1 MVKVINIDTK
11 TKTIRIDNAD
21 SDIKTWRTT
30 ESGTHFPIK
39 KGESTK
45 EALDKFVAK
54 KQEESPAM
62 RAAREASERMSGLKL
77 AIGDKKNGVKKA
89 QPAKK
94 EDDYDL
100 KFASDIKKGDI
111 VSAGGRDYKII
122 QADRNWVIG
131 LDDKGLQLK
140 INTEATFDTF
150 KVKKQQPAKK
160 EPELLGD
167 RYDRTHGIKT
177 EKSKEGLLSERKGP
191 EDVDVSDIVKNYKK
205 QMKALGADAPIEK
218 TDRVEADAIKEFMT
232 RKIGA
237 NRPYEDYYQ
246 YWLNGM
252 DKATKDAFNEIYNE
266 SEAREMAF
274 SELASDVDHSG
285 LARGEPTYDELMEW
299 SKKQKAKKAQQQPAK
314 ASSEQT
320 KEIDAK
326 IKDKKKELQNIIK
339 SLSENVEDG
348 YFDIAQEMM
357 TDVEYVKGELK
368 QLMDE
373 RTKMQQ
379 QPAKKESVDMWAKPK
394 SHEGSESFKSA
405 MQETMKSFPRLYDF
419 EKQPLE
425 SFAEDIYGKLQENP
439 GKEQAVLDHYVDA
452 YKSYIATLGPWV
464 DTPTL
469 VKKAF
474 LDKMVEQN
482 LEERNQKR
490 REESRW
496 GNAGLGTAFYDLKK

>member
-11 TKTIRIDNAD
+11 TRTIRIDNAD

-45 EALDKFVAK
+45 EALDKFVEK
-54 KQEESPAM
+54 KRPE
-62 RAAREASERMSGLKL
+62 
-77 AIGDKKNGVKKA
+77 
-89 QPAKK
+89 AKK
-94 EDDYDL
+94 E
-100 KFASDIKKGDI
+100 SG
-111 VSAGGRDYKII
+111 
-122 QADRNWVIG
+122 
-131 LDDKGLQLK
+131 
-140 INTEATFDTF
+140 
-150 KVKKQQPAKK
+150 
-160 EPELLGD
+160 LLGD
-167 RYDRTHGIKT
+167 RYDKQKQEEISELRKHAESMRKQGWGKKAADYERRAKEAEKDFQELKSR
-177 EKSKEGLLSERKGP
+177 EKSDAPLLSERKGP

-205 QMKALGADAPIEK
+205 QMKALGPDADIEK

-246 YWLNGM
+246 YWLKGM
-252 DKATKDAFNEIYNE
+252 DKKTRDEFEEIYHE

-299 SKKQKAKKAQQQPAK
+299 SKKQKAKKA
-314 ASSEQT
+314 E
-320 KEIDAK
+320 
-326 IKDKKKELQNIIK
+326 
-339 SLSENVEDG
+339 
-348 YFDIAQEMM
+348 
-357 TDVEYVKGELK
+357 
-368 QLMDE
+368 
-373 RTKMQQ
+373 
-379 QPAKKESVDMWAKPK
+379 KKESVDMWAKPK

-439 GKEQAVLDHYVDA
+439 GKEKEVLDHYVDA

-482 LEERNQKR
+482 QEEQNQS
-490 REESRW
+490 EESRW

>member
-11 TKTIRIDNAD
+11 TRTIRIDNAD

-45 EALDKFVAK
+45 EALDKFVEK
-54 KQEESPAM
+54 KRPE
-62 RAAREASERMSGLKL
+62 
-77 AIGDKKNGVKKA
+77 
-89 QPAKK
+89 AKK
-94 EDDYDL
+94 E
-100 KFASDIKKGDI
+100 SG
-111 VSAGGRDYKII
+111 
-122 QADRNWVIG
+122 
-131 LDDKGLQLK
+131 
-140 INTEATFDTF
+140 
-150 KVKKQQPAKK
+150 
-160 EPELLGD
+160 LLGD
-167 RYDRTHGIKT
+167 RYDKQKQEEISELRKYAESMRKQGWGKKAADYERRAKEAEKDFQELKSR
-177 EKSKEGLLSERKGP
+177 EKSDAPLLSERKGP

-205 QMKALGADAPIEK
+205 QMKALGPDADIEK

-246 YWLNGM
+246 YWLKGM
-252 DKATKDAFNEIYNE
+252 DKKTRDEFEEIYHE

-299 SKKQKAKKAQQQPAK
+299 SKKQKAKKA
-314 ASSEQT
+314 
-320 KEIDAK
+320 
-326 IKDKKKELQNIIK
+326 
-339 SLSENVEDG
+339 
-348 YFDIAQEMM
+348 
-357 TDVEYVKGELK
+357 
-368 QLMDE
+368 
-373 RTKMQQ
+373 QQ

-439 GKEQAVLDHYVDA
+439 GKEQAILDHYVDA

-474 LDKMVEQN
+474 LDKMIEQN
-482 LEERNQKR
+482 LSQRHNVSESTTSQRVEKAQKFESETGISPEDYEAYEDVRQSGVTNMFDIARVSRESGLPADVIRNIQKHYSEARSVYGEE
-490 REESRW
+490 
-496 GNAGLGTAFYDLKK
+496 D

>member
-1 MVKVINIDTK
+1 MVKIINIDTK
-11 TKTIRIDNAD
+11 TRTIRIDNAD

-45 EALDKFVAK
+45 EALDKFVGKKRPEAK
-54 KQEESPAM
+54 KKSGLLGDRSTPDEQLKTPK
-62 RAAREASERMSGLKL
+62 AREIYDRITRYAAEHNKDL
-77 AIGDKKNGVKKA
+77 
-89 QPAKK
+89 Q
-94 EDDYDL
+94 EDEMKHL
-100 KFASDIKKGDI
+100 RSLRDIL
-111 VSAGGRDYKII
+111 
-122 QADRNWVIG
+122 
-131 LDDKGLQLK
+131 LDDNNAAEHVEKNFQKWFGSS
-140 INTEATFDTF
+140 
-150 KVKKQQPAKK
+150 KQQPAKK

-205 QMKALGADAPIEK
+205 QMKALGSDAPIEK

-299 SKKQKAKKAQQQPAK
+299 SKKQKAKKA
-314 ASSEQT
+314 E
-320 KEIDAK
+320 
-326 IKDKKKELQNIIK
+326 KKE
-339 SLSENVEDG
+339 
-348 YFDIAQEMM
+348 
-357 TDVEYVKGELK
+357 
-368 QLMDE
+368 
-373 RTKMQQ
+373 
-379 QPAKKESVDMWAKPK
+379 PVDMWAKPK